1 MIVTS
6 DADGK
11 FEFPT
16 LNYDQDD
23 VKDAK
28 DISKGKDFVYYVSEI
43 KVPDDPTYT
52 YSDKVY
58 KVVINVKDAGGKLTV
73 EEPVI
78 TDNATGKKATLQF
91 ENHYKAEG
99 FLNLTAAKK
108 LEVHSDKVKLTA
120 NQFSFVLLCD
130 GIKKQVKWND
140 AEGRVTFDQITYTE
154 DDINKDFTYTMTEQ
168 YGKLSGFEYSNELYT
183 IKVHVSD
190 NRDGSLKVDTKVTN
204 LEGKEVS
211 LDNMQF
217 VNKYEATGSLTLEG
231 TKVLTGRTLEA
242 GLFEF
247 EVREGNEVLRSTSNE
262 ADGSIHFEPIE
273 YTTADIGTHTYT
285 VQEVTPPTDE
295 NGYTYDRTIYTVV
308 VEVSDNG
315 DGTLHVETRK
325 VDDKEQ
331 ELKFT
336 NVYEAVG
343 DAQVEANKVLT
354 GKALAKE
361 QFSFTLESTGSAP
374 KYKETVPNNAD
385 GSISFPKMNYTEKDA
400 GQTYTYLL
408 YEEIPTEKAK
418 GYTYDETVYHVEA
431 TITDNGGG
439 HLTTATKI
447 YEVSGPAGRPVKTEI
462 TGTPQ
467 FTNAYHAKGTLNL
480 TAQKNLTGRLLADGQ
495 FAFILKSK

>member
-1 MIVTS
+1 MW
-6 DADGK
+6 K
-11 FEFPT
+11 
-16 LNYDQDD
+16 
-23 VKDAK
+23 
-28 DISKGKDFVYYVSEI
+28 
-43 KVPDDPTYT
+43 
-52 YSDKVY
+52 
-58 KVVINVKDAGGKLTV
+58 
-73 EEPVI
+73 
-78 TDNATGKKATLQF
+78 
-91 ENHYKAEG
+91 
-99 FLNLTAAKK
+99 
-108 LEVHSDKVKLTA
+108 
-120 NQFSFVLLCD
+120 
-130 GIKKQVKWND
+130 
-140 AEGRVTFDQITYTE
+140 
-154 DDINKDFTYTMTEQ
+154 
-168 YGKLSGFEYSNELYT
+168 
-183 IKVHVSD
+183 
-190 NRDGSLKVDTKVTN
+190 
-204 LEGKEVS
+204 
-211 LDNMQF
+211 
-217 VNKYEATGSLTLEG
+217 
-231 TKVLTGRTLEA
+231 
-242 GLFEF
+242 
-247 EVREGNEVLRSTSNE
+247 
-262 ADGSIHFEPIE
+262 
-273 YTTADIGTHTYT
+273 
-285 VQEVTPPTDE
+285 
-295 NGYTYDRTIYTVV
+295 
-308 VEVSDNG
+308 
-315 DGTLHVETRK
+315 TRK

-480 TAQKNLTGRLLADGQ
+480 PLRR
-495 FAFILKSK
+495 I